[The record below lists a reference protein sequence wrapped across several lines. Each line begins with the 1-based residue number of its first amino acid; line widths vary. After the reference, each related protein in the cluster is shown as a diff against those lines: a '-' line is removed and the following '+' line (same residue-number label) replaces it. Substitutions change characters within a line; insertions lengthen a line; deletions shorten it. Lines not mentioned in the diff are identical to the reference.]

1 MRRISAVWAMPFV
14 LLCVSFFIVPARA
27 AEIRVAA
34 WNVHEGFTPES
45 IHARQEV
52 LKKLGDELRPD
63 VLVLEEVVTP
73 AVATAVRDAM
83 GLAGYYVACSNFNP
97 SDEPDFTALEVAVL
111 SRYPFAQVV
120 EYDPTPDND
129 LSDGDPDESPITA
142 DYKLGI
148 PVPNDV
154 RGTRGFLW
162 VRIPELRLT
171 VSAVHLKSSRGVDGD
186 ADRENALRREFVT
199 AAIMRSV
206 AGDALTFPDHTA
218 VIAGDFNVGHSDPKN
233 GRDLRRDDTT
243 TSESTDGYD
252 ETHAL
257 LTGLAG
263 IRMTNLM
270 RHISETTFPSFP
282 STPIDNIYVGG
293 PNAAKFSPAE
303 MFDDTFGSDHRP
315 LVTTLSLDTTPA
327 QPTPAPT
334 DYLVPTLAPRPAKP
348 ASSPAS
354 ELPAPVAIPLAD
366 VAQSVGKN
374 AIVEF
379 TVVGGNKL
387 ERMAFLNSQADFRAA
402 GTFTVVINT
411 RGLEKFAAAG
421 ISDPPAH
428 FRGRKVRATGV
439 IAQRGETYQVIAS
452 DPDQIELVP

>member
-1 MRRISAVWAMPFV
+1 
-14 LLCVSFFIVPARA
+14 
-27 AEIRVAA
+27 
-34 WNVHEGFTPES
+34 
-45 IHARQEV
+45 
-52 LKKLGDELRPD
+52 
-63 VLVLEEVVTP
+63 
-73 AVATAVRDAM
+73 
-83 GLAGYYVACSNFNP
+83 
-97 SDEPDFTALEVAVL
+97 
-111 SRYPFAQVV
+111 
-120 EYDPTPDND
+120 
-129 LSDGDPDESPITA
+129 
-142 DYKLGI
+142 
-148 PVPNDV
+148 
-154 RGTRGFLW
+154 
-162 VRIPELRLT
+162 
-171 VSAVHLKSSRGVDGD
+171 
-186 ADRENALRREFVT
+186 
-199 AAIMRSV
+199 
-206 AGDALTFPDHTA
+206 
-218 VIAGDFNVGHSDPKN
+218 
-233 GRDLRRDDTT
+233 
-243 TSESTDGYD
+243 
-252 ETHAL
+252 
-257 LTGLAG
+257 
-263 IRMTNLM
+263 MTNLM